1 VDEITKLAEWLGTA
15 FQNGWATAGVIS
27 LIAAFFFRQWR
38 LAEAEVDRQRDARLS
53 DRERQEDLLR
63 KQLDATRA
71 EEPLLRELSGI
82 LEETLRRRKPRNLPP
97 SG

>member
-1 VDEITKLAEWLGTA
+1 VDELTKLSTWLSTA
-15 FQNGWATAGVIS
+15 FQNGWATAGVIA

-38 LAEAEVDRQRDARLS
+38 LAEAAVDQQMLARL
-53 DRERQEDLLR
+53 DERKIQEDLLR

-97 SG
+97 PS